1 MEPLISY
8 SGLELSLVEII
19 LGAALLLI
27 GAIIPLIFARPRKD
41 PEAELLAAQMRDRLS
56 EMQGQQAE
64 LQGRIAQFAEDSAQR
79 DTLNP
84 LLIRRSETRPTSNN
98 YMNASPSL
106 IGRRKISKRSP
117 AKSLAC
123 NRYCRISKRAE
134 PLAKSRCRI

>member
-1 MEPLISY
+1 
-8 SGLELSLVEII
+8 LVEII

-79 DTLNP
+79 V
-84 LLIRRSETRPTSNN
+84 LIRRSETRPTSNN